1 MACALFRQFRT
12 LTENPCRRSKDFVYE
27 QADEKIFMQAVAR
40 VSAVT
45 TAYETRNGDADD
57 FELFFIHD
65 LLGS

>member
-1 MACALFRQFRT
+1 M
-12 LTENPCRRSKDFVYE
+12 YE
-27 QADEKIFMQAVAR
+27 QADEKIFMHAVAI

-45 TAYETRNGDADD
+45 TAYGTRNGDADD